1 MLVICM
7 CSESIQ
13 KILEIVITFFNLIK
27 FLVPILLIIFC
38 TIDIFKIIVTKKEAD
53 VKKLRKDIFIKIF
66 CAIVIYLI
74 PFLVSFILNL
84 VDDIIPIDY
93 DNLWK
98 ECWDLVEKREK
109 FN

>member
-1 MLVICM
+1 M
-7 CSESIQ
+7 
-13 KILEIVITFFNLIK
+13 IK

-38 TIDIFKIIVTKKEAD
+38 TIDIFKIIVTKKED
-53 VKKLRKDIFIKIF
+53 EIKKLRKDVFLKMV

-84 VDDIIPIDY
+84 IDDIIPIDY
-93 DNLWK
+93 DNSWK